1 MSAAS
6 NKESRVPHQKLKVKI
21 GRIPGIM
28 DTRLGQT
35 NRFMVYIAAVGLF
48 GMMAITV
55 IDVIGRYAFN
65 SPLMG
70 AYELVGYL
78 MAIAGPWAI
87 GYSQIQKGHIRVDFI
102 LNRLPPKVQEIITGI
117 AYLIGVIAFSVLCWR
132 MIVLAQYYNSLT
144 HGNTTDT
151 MRIPISPFVIIVAI
165 GLGMLALV
173 LLFDMVHAFAEV
185 KKK

>member
-1 MSAAS
+1 
-6 NKESRVPHQKLKVKI
+6 
-21 GRIPGIM
+21 
-28 DTRLGQT
+28 
-35 NRFMVYIAAVGLF
+35 
-48 GMMAITV
+48 MMAITV
-55 IDVIGRYAFN
+55 IDVIGRYVFN

-102 LNRLPPKVQEIITGI
+102 LKRFPKKGQAIITSM
-117 AYLIGVIAFSVLCWR
+117 AYLIGVARLFRV
-132 MIVLAQYYNSLT
+132 VLAHDRYWRSIILASRT
-144 HGNTTDT
+144 ATPP
-151 MRIPISPFVIIVAI
+151 IPWEFPSSPFVIIVAI

-173 LLFDMVHAFAEV
+173 LLFDLIHTFAEV

>member
-1 MSAAS
+1 MTMFSS
-6 NKESRVPHQKLKVKI
+6 NEPQAQSQKVEVKSGGI
-21 GRIPGIM
+21 LTRIDSGLS
-28 DTRLGQT
+28 TA

-48 GMMAITV
+48 GMMIVVV
-55 IDVIGRYAFN
+55 IDVIGRYAFKH
-65 SPLMG
+65 PLMG

-87 GYSQIQKGHIRVDFI
+87 GYSQVQKGHIRVDFI
-102 LNRLPPKVQEIITGI
+102 LKRFPNKGQAVITSI
-117 AYLIGVIAFSVLCWR
+117 AYLIGVAVFSLLCWC
-132 MIVLAQYYNSLT
+132 MITKAQYFMSLT

-151 MRIPISPFVIIVAI
+151 MGIPIAPFVIMVAI

-173 LLFDMVHAFAEV
+173 LLFDLVHTLAEV

>member
-1 MSAAS
+1 MSKAS
-6 NKESRVPHQKLKVKI
+6 DNKSQVRRRKPEITVGGVLDKLDPRLALVN
-21 GRIPGIM
+21 RI
-28 DTRLGQT
+28 
-35 NRFMVYIAAVGLF
+35 MVYIAAIGLF

-55 IDVIGRYAFN
+55 IDVVGRYVFN
-65 SPLMG
+65 KPLMG

-102 LNRLPPKVQEIITGI
+102 LKRLPARVQAGI
-117 AYLIGVIAFSVLCWR
+117 SSLAYLIGAFVFSVLCWR
-132 MIVLAQYYNSLT
+132 MVVLAQYYLGLK
-144 HGNTTDT
+144 HGNLTDT
-151 MRIPISPFVIIVAI
+151 MRIPIAPFVIIVAI

-173 LLFDMVHAFAEV
+173 LLFDLVRSAAEV